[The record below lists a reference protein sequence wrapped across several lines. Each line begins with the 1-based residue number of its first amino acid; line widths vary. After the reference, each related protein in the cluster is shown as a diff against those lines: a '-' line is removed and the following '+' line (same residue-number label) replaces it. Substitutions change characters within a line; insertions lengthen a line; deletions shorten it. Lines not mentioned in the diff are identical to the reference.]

1 METTSQLMADESKE
15 IFSRQNLPG
24 MISAQKAASYCYA
37 KGKQLAVILAC
48 LLIILPIVINL
59 SIQFVNNEVISCIL
73 IVISLIDFIF
83 GEIIKR
89 QLNKAKLNGAG
100 MQQYFDEFIFN
111 LKNSSKK
118 YLAPKKLSLEER
130 LKLIRKFEDKD
141 NSPYYDWYSNYST
154 LPYEQAVY
162 NCQKENI
169 RWDISI
175 RKKYRVFQIIL
186 ASLAVIVIAIS
197 AILQRMNVLS
207 LIVIVFSI
215 APLFSYFY
223 SGFQKLHKDI
233 ASQQKLYDTISSI
246 EGKLKSKKKIWDE
259 IEELQVE
266 IFDYRKKAYL
276 IPNWFYKLFRKNM
289 QTEEDRLAKEISKVD
304 NKNS

>member
-1 METTSQLMADESKE
+1 METTSLLMVDESKE
-15 IFSRQNLPG
+15 IFNRQNLPG
-24 MISAQKAASYCYA
+24 MISAQKTASFCYT
-37 KGKQLAVILAC
+37 KGKHLAAILAA
-48 LLIILPIVINL
+48 LLIFIPIAINI
-59 SIQFVNNEVISCIL
+59 SIQFITNDVISSIL
-73 IVISLIDFIF
+73 IVTSLLDFIL

-89 QLNKAKLNGAG
+89 QLNKAKFNGAG
-100 MQQYFDEFIFN
+100 MQQYFDEFVFN

-118 YLAPKKLSLEER
+118 YLAPKKLSFEER

-141 NSPYYDWYSNYST
+141 NSPFYNWYSDYSA

-175 RKKYRVFQIIL
+175 RKKYRVFLILL
-186 ASLAVIVIAIS
+186 ASFTAILIVIS
-197 AILQRMNVLS
+197 SILQRMNILS
-207 LIVIVFSI
+207 LIAIIFSI
-215 APLFSYFY
+215 APLLSYFY
-223 SGFQKLHKDI
+223 SGFLKLNKDI
-233 ASQQKLYDTISSI
+233 ASQKQLYDTIVTI

-266 IFDYRKKAYL
+266 IFFYRKKAYL

-289 QTEEDRLAKEISKVD
+289 QSDEDNLAIEISKL
-304 NKNS
+304 NT

>member
-1 METTSQLMADESKE
+1 MTSRLMADESKE
-15 IFSRQNLPG
+15 IFNRQNLPG
-24 MISAQKAASYCYA
+24 MIAAQKTANYCYT

-48 LLIILPIVINL
+48 LLIILPIAINL
-59 SIQFVNNEVISCIL
+59 SIQFVNNEVISGIL
-73 IVISLIDFIF
+73 IVISLIDFIV

-89 QLNKAKLNGAG
+89 QLNKAKFNGAG
-100 MQQYFDEFIFN
+100 MQQYFDEFVFN

-130 LKLIRKFEDKD
+130 SKLIRKYEAKD
-141 NSPYYDWYSNYST
+141 NSPYYNWYSDYSA

-175 RKKYRVFQIIL
+175 RKKYRSFLISL
-186 ASLAVIVIAIS
+186 ASLTVIVITIS

-207 LIVIVFSI
+207 LIVIIFSI

-233 ASQQKLYDTISSI
+233 VSQQQLYAIINSI
-246 EGKLKSKKKIWDE
+246 EGKLKSKKKIRDE

-266 IFDYRKKAYL
+266 IFNYRKKAYL
-276 IPNWFYKLFRKNM
+276 IPNWFYKLFRKTM
-289 QTEEDRLAKEISKVD
+289 QTEEDRLAKEISKVND
-304 NKNS
+304 EKS